1 MKNIL
6 FTLSLF
12 VSFCC
17 SGQGTDKEKA
27 LEIHNI
33 ERASLKLKSLEW
45 SSKLERDAQ
54 KYADYLAKKEKFRHS
69 NSNELN
75 NLNQGENL
83 FKLEGDFNLKDY
95 LSEASFSWL
104 SEKKDYVYAKIGN
117 NKNILSKVGHYTQ
130 MIWHNTTK
138 IGIAYS
144 ISKSGD
150 VYVVARYYP
159 SGNWDGEYPY

>member
-45 SSKLERDAQ
+45 SSKLEKDAQ

-69 NSNELN
+69 TELN

-104 SEKKDYVYAKIGN
+104 SEKKDYVYAKIGD

-130 MIWHNTTK
+130 MIWHNTIQ

-144 ISKSGD
+144 KSKLGN

-159 SGNWDGEYPY
+159 SGNWYDEYPY

>member
-69 NSNELN
+69 NELN

-104 SEKKDYVYAKIGN
+104 SEKKNYVYAKIGD

>member
-1 MKNIL
+1 MKKHLLLCALI
-6 FTLSLF
+6 F
-12 VSFCC
+12 SFY
-17 SGQGTDKEKA
+17 SFGQRTDNEKA
-27 LEIHNI
+27 LEIHNL
-33 ERASLKLKSLEW
+33 ERASLGLNGLEW
-45 SSKLERDAQ
+45 SYKLERDAQ

-69 NSNELN
+69 NQLDR
-75 NLNQGENL
+75 LNQGENL

-104 SEKKDYVYAKIGN
+104 SEKKDYVFAKIGD
-117 NKNILSKVGHYTQ
+117 NKNIFSKVGHYTQ
-130 MIWHNTTK
+130 MIWHNTTQ

-144 ISKSGD
+144 ISKLGN

>member
-1 MKNIL
+1 MKKLLLLCALI
-6 FTLSLF
+6 F
-12 VSFCC
+12 SFY
-17 SGQGTDKEKA
+17 SFGQRTDNEKA
-27 LEIHNI
+27 LKIHNL
-33 ERASLKLKSLEW
+33 ERASLGLNGLEW
-45 SSKLERDAQ
+45 SNKLERDAQ

-69 NSNELN
+69 NQLDK
-75 NLNQGENL
+75 LNQGENL
-83 FKLEGDFNLKDY
+83 FKLEGDFTLKDY

-104 SEKKDYVYAKIGN
+104 SEKKDYVYAKIGD
-117 NKNILSKVGHYTQ
+117 NKNIFSKVGHYTQ

-144 ISKSGD
+144 KSKLGN